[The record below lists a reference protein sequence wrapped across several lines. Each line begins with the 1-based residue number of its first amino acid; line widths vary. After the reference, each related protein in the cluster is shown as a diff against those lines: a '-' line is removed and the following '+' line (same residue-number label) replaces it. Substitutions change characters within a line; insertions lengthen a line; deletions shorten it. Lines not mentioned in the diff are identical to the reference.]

1 MAVALD
7 YQTIYYRKKTVH
19 VPFAVH
25 IAAAVMLF
33 CALATKVWIQL
44 QCTAEGYT
52 LAKIRQQTVS
62 LDMERRE
69 LELHKSVLLKPDNLI
84 MRSKKK
90 LGLERLNTAQAKKI
104 IY

>member
-19 VPFAVH
+19 IPLAVH
-25 IAAAVMLF
+25 IAAAVLLF
-33 CALATKVWIQL
+33 CALAAKVWIQL
-44 QCTAEGYT
+44 KCTEVGYA
-52 LAKIRQQTVS
+52 LAKDRQHTVS

-90 LGLERLNTAQAKKI
+90 LGLTTLNPAQAKRI
-104 IY
+104 SY